1 MNHEGYDLGEKIGT
15 NQFPA
20 SISDSENHQ
29 SIAFNDNETSIWML
43 LQWGPIIMI
52 WPSIMVLWW
61 QAESS
66 PSQVIYGVFCEV
78 IIEDRPYYNGTAQF
92 HASAI
97 IFYQMSAVFFF
108 FFFAKS
114 TFTILHPTFTKSKMQ
129 FPQSV

>member
-1 MNHEGYDLGEKIGT
+1 
-15 NQFPA
+15 
-20 SISDSENHQ
+20 
-29 SIAFNDNETSIWML
+29 
-43 LQWGPIIMI
+43 MI

-92 HASAI
+92 HASAK

-108 FFFAKS
+108 FFFFPKVHLPS
-114 TFTILHPTFTKSKMQ
+114 FILHLPNLKCSLPNQCKKKRLMVTQLPLIKKKEGGGGKDS
-129 FPQSV
+129 

>member
-1 MNHEGYDLGEKIGT
+1 
-15 NQFPA
+15 
-20 SISDSENHQ
+20 
-29 SIAFNDNETSIWML
+29 ML

-78 IIEDRPYYNGTAQF
+78 IIEDRPYYNGAAQF

-97 IFYQMSAVFFF
+97 IFYQMSAVFF